1 MVQGNPRESKSQDE
15 KGNSKRSISGS
26 FMRDSKIATKIQN
39 NVKVVGGLASNALR
53 SLKPQ
58 SSKRD
63 GKTIGNQQMTLNHT
77 TAQGGH

>member
-39 NVKVVGGLASNALR
+39 NVKAVGGLASNALR